1 MTYPNARQFAEQGKL
16 DIGPIP
22 IGESPPPAGAHVA
35 LIGGGDNAFDVAHIL
50 LQRDVRVTIV
60 MRSKAPQAQPRLVAR
75 IEAQVRKGRAAV
87 LAGRTVASLAE
98 AGGRIDLRLDDGS
111 GFTADRIVLLFGYR
125 PNTHQPWLADLAL
138 RQNDDGYL
146 EVDGNMQTSCPG
158 VFAVGDVANPAHP
171 CVATAIAAGT
181 MAAREIARQF
191 G

>member
-1 MTYPNARQFAEQGKL
+1 MAYRTRGSSPNSGPL
-16 DIGPIP
+16 DVGPIP

-75 IEAQVRKGRAAV
+75 IEAQVRKGRTAV

-98 AGGRIDLRLDDGS
+98 TGGRIDLRLDDGS
-111 GFTADRIVLLFGYR
+111 GFEADRIVLLFGYR

-138 RQNDDGYL
+138 RQNDDGL
-146 EVDGNMQTSCPG
+146 P
-158 VFAVGDVANPAHP
+158 
-171 CVATAIAAGT
+171 
-181 MAAREIARQF
+181 
-191 G
+191 